1 MPQKAVIVSRSGG
14 VSAGLPEAVS
24 ASGYEVEKEV
34 VTDRGEDGRYYL
46 SPATVDR
53 LEAMLSSSDNL
64 SCLVVDAE
72 VHPGQ
77 AVDLTERL
85 PVTTF
90 RDRRGAFL
98 EGLGEGNPAAAARFE
113 LWRSRISRRKAARE
127 QRDGQADGPTGEA
140 GRLGGIDGRIQR
152 IRDEVRSHRKDAH
165 DRVTEAYTDADGYAV
180 LVGDGVRTT
189 EVWAS
194 LTDGGTERVGLPSQ
208 AVTDTVTVGPHRVA
222 VTDLPEVPEP
232 DSDPDSDSEPLP
244 EWFREAVPGVPAALE
259 RASLV
264 LGVGESRED
273 LTGAVSEEFGC
284 DTAVGPTAEDAKEA
298 IADAF
303 GTVEYAFRLPYGD
316 AAHAFV
322 SRLHDEAEVGDV
334 RYDEEILVRATVS
347 RSAEDRMKRRAR
359 EADGEAVPAESFRE

>member
-1 MPQKAVIVSRSGG
+1 MPQKAVIVSQSGE
-14 VSAGLPEAVS
+14 VSAGLPETVS
-24 ASGYEVEKEV
+24 ALGYEVEKEV
-34 VTDRGEDGRYYL
+34 VTDRGEDARYYL

-53 LEAMLSSSDNL
+53 LEAMLSSSDPL

-85 PVTTF
+85 PATTF

-98 EGLGEGNPAAAARFE
+98 DGLGEDNPAAAARFE

-127 QRDGQADGPTGEA
+127 QRDGQTDGPTGET
-140 GRLGGIDGRIQR
+140 GRLGEIDGRLQR
-152 IRDEVRSHRKDAH
+152 IRDDIRRHRKEAY

-180 LVGDGVRTT
+180 LVGDGVGTT
-189 EVWAS
+189 EVWSS
-194 LTDGGTERVGLPSQ
+194 LTDGGTERVTRPSR

-232 DSDPDSDSEPLP
+232 NSDSEALP
-244 EWFREAVPGVPAALE
+244 GWFREAAPGVPAALE

-264 LGVGESRED
+264 VGIGERRED
-273 LTGAVSEEFGC
+273 LTDAVSEGFGC
-284 DTAVGPTAEDAKEA
+284 DVAYACDPEEASEA
-298 IADAF
+298 IAEAF
-303 GTVEYAFRLPYGD
+303 GTAEYVFRLPYGD

-322 SRLHDEAEVGDV
+322 SRLHDEAEVGGV

-347 RSAEDRMKRRAR
+347 QGAEDELKRGAR
-359 EADGEAVPAESFRE
+359 EADGEVVPADSVRE